1 MAKKKHKQSPLEKEW
16 EKQYNLL
23 KRRTKSWE
31 KTHRVL
37 YNDLPSKPKR
47 VTKESIERVKNIQW
61 KNISEEKRKEY
72 RQDYEEAYENR
83 DLPIPDDNFPPY
95 TPPSEDDFYTKE
107 SNNDDYW
114 WEDTPNE
121 PVNTREEIDAF
132 IEETIENILDVSGID
147 IPNETI
153 RAILNTL
160 LDNLRFSIGDD
171 SFYEFL
177 SDSSTVQELTEAA
190 QTAMA
195 TSPTKNGNGTEKQQA
210 QDAIA
215 KFTYILNNKRPLS
228 DIQARDLADVV
239 ESEGYYGGVSFDF
252 ED

>member
-1 MAKKKHKQSPLEKEW
+1 MAKKKRKQSPLQKEW
-16 EKQYNLL
+16 EKQYKLL
-23 KRRTKSWE
+23 KRRAKSWE

-47 VTKESIERVKNIQW
+47 ITKESIEKVKNIRW
-61 KNISEEKRKEY
+61 KNIPEQKRQEY

-83 DLPIPDDNFPPY
+83 ELPIPEDNIPPY
-95 TPPSEDDFYTKE
+95 TPPSEDDFYADDY
-107 SNNDDYW
+107 NHDDYW

-121 PVNTREEIDAF
+121 PANSREEIDAF
-132 IEETIENILDVSGID
+132 IEETIESILDVSGID
-147 IPNETI
+147 RPNEAI
-153 RAILNTL
+153 RAILSTL

-171 SFYEFL
+171 AFYEFL
-177 SDSSTVQELTEAA
+177 SDSSTVQALTEAA

-195 TSPTKNGNGTEKQQA
+195 TSPTKGGNGTEKQQA

-215 KFTYILNNKRPLS
+215 KFTFILNNKRPLS
-228 DIQARDLADVV
+228 DTQARDLADVV